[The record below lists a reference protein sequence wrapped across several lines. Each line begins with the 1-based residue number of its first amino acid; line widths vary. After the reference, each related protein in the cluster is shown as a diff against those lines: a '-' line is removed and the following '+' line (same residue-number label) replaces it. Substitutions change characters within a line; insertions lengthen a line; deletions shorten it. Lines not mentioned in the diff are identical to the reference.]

1 MNDSIL
7 ELEVENLRELL
18 RLKNI
23 NKELLDSNHNL
34 LTRLIHEYEKKGL
47 VLEPEIEAL
56 VLRVKQVIRE
66 INPQSTDNLQGEDQ
80 PQNGQNQIRSNFYV
94 MNAL

>member
-23 NKELLDSNHNL
+23 NKELLDANHNL
-34 LTRLIHEYEKKGL
+34 LTRLVQECDKNGVIL
-47 VLEPEIEAL
+47 APEIEAL
-56 VLRVKQVIRE
+56 VLRVKQIIRE
-66 INPQSTDNLQGEDQ
+66 INPNQPKIYKENIHRRFDSTPVDHIF
-80 PQNGQNQIRSNFYV
+80 IRC
-94 MNAL
+94 MRK